1 MRCCICNGDN
11 FTKQGQVAGFLV
23 EVAKYLSLPS
33 HSAQEKL
40 DFLNVCHDL
49 YIVRC
54 KTPFTKKARHEG
66 RGLDDIDADQAE
78 WRCDGVGG
86 PSTRKVPGTM
96 GFGAGTHPRISAS
109 IVSDLLR
116 RSCVS
121 VI

>member
-1 MRCCICNGDN
+1 MRCCICNGEN
-11 FTKQGQVAGFLV
+11 FTKQGQVVGFLV

-66 RGLDDIDADQAE
+66 RGLDDIDADQVE
-78 WRCDGVGG
+78 WRCGRPVNEEG
-86 PSTRKVPGTM
+86 PWNHGLWRWNT
-96 GFGAGTHPRISAS
+96 SADFS
-109 IVSDLLR
+109 INSL
-116 RSCVS
+116 
-121 VI
+121 